1 MKNRSRTQISW
12 HPLHPL
18 SIALSMALCRGNLTT
33 VLRTRLC
40 SIFLC
45 QQQFIIIAVITI
57 FIITIDED
65 YNMEHSWSASPSD
78 NVAQTTSFWWKPS
91 FMPGGSS
98 SHIWVPNVLKDFTV
112 RAVPLSIL
120 MIVYLAAISANSVG
134 ILKSTRKISDESW
147 NMNEKP

>member
-18 SIALSMALCRGNLTT
+18 SIALSVALCQGNLTT

-78 NVAQTTSFWWKPS
+78 NVAQTTSFRMEAVIHARWQLQPYLSSKCAQRLYCEGCAT
-91 FMPGGSS
+91 FNFNDYLPGC
-98 SHIWVPNVLKDFTV
+98 H
-112 RAVPLSIL
+112 LSKL
-120 MIVYLAAISANSVG
+120 SRNP
-134 ILKSTRKISDESW
+134 KIYS
-147 NMNEKP
+147 